1 MNPADC
7 ITCVVEIINLKLWW
21 EGPEYLK
28 EDESLWPKNIVEKE
42 PSNALKEV

>member
-7 ITCVVEIINLKLWW
+7 LTHGVKCVEILNLRLWW

-28 EDESLWPKNIVEKE
+28 EDESLWPKNIVEN
-42 PSNALKEV
+42 SLQMH